1 MVYVFLANGFE
12 ETEALAPVDVLRRG
26 GVEVKT
32 VGVEGE
38 YVTGSHGIIV
48 KPDITINDVLFT
60 EIDMIV
66 LPGGMPGTINL
77 MSDDKVNK
85 TIDYCT
91 QNDKYVAAICAAPMI
106 LGEKGLL
113 DGKNAICFPGFEEH
127 LKGAKL
133 SDDKVIADGKF
144 ITAKGAGVAIPFGLK
159 LLETL
164 TNAEK
169 SKEVAEAMQ
178 CL

>member
-1 MVYVFLANGFE
+1 MVYVFLADGFE

-26 GVEVKT
+26 GAEVKT
-32 VGVEGE
+32 VGVTGE
-38 YVTGSHGIIV
+38 YVKGSHGIVV
-48 KPDITINDVLFT
+48 KPDITINDVLFA

-77 MSDDKVNK
+77 MSDDKVNE

-91 QNDKYVAAICAAPMI
+91 ENDKYVAAICAAPMI

-113 DGKNAICFPGFEEH
+113 DGKCAICFPGFEEH

-133 SDDKVIADGKF
+133 SEDKVVADGKI

-164 TNAEK
+164 TSAEK
-169 SKEVAEAMQ
+169 SNEVAGAMQ